1 MGLSVFYFDEA
12 KRGFYFGWFVVWI
25 VLEIG
30 VGVEGCVMRGVI
42 RDREGMLSKV
52 ESMLN

>member
-1 MGLSVFYFDEA
+1 MKQSAVFILVGL
-12 KRGFYFGWFVVWI
+12 FGLYWS
-25 VLEIG
+25 
-30 VGVEGCVMRGVI
+30 GVERGLCHAWCGVI